1 MCVFVGIYADL
12 CVHALFLFPTCGS
25 DAVLFF
31 LAWNSFCP
39 QGPDTRKWRKRPC
52 ILILSFSS
60 WPMLCC
66 LFPMKQKKHGCL
78 GLASSW
84 VGRLAVAWMPPG
96 ALSSTRTAVRKLPCH
111 CHQTLRGASTL
122 SQLHT
127 KKGQNTPPRAPAFRE
142 TAAVVLS
149 SL

>member
-1 MCVFVGIYADL
+1 MHCFCSQHVTLMLCCSSLHGTLSVLRDL
-12 CVHALFLFPTCGS
+12 IPGT
-25 DAVLFF
+25 
-31 LAWNSFCP
+31 
-39 QGPDTRKWRKRPC
+39 WRKRPC

-60 WPMLCC
+60 CPMLYC
-66 LFPMKQKKHGCL
+66 LFPMKQKKRGCL

-96 ALSSTRTAVRKLPCH
+96 ALSSTRTAVRMLACH
-111 CHQTLRGASTL
+111 CHQTPWGASTL

-142 TAAVVLS
+142 TAAVVLF

>member
-1 MCVFVGIYADL
+1 MHCFCSQHVTLTLCCSSVYGTLSVPRDL
-12 CVHALFLFPTCGS
+12 IPGT
-25 DAVLFF
+25 
-31 LAWNSFCP
+31 
-39 QGPDTRKWRKRPC
+39 WRKRPC

-60 WPMLCC
+60 WPRLYC

-96 ALSSTRTAVRKLPCH
+96 ALSSRRTAVRKPPCH
-111 CHQTLRGASTL
+111 CHQTPRGASTL

-142 TAAVVLS
+142 TAAVVLF